1 MPPCRSGRE
10 NLRARPLHGLRG
22 FDGGYAQLAVA
33 DERFCLALPDGY
45 SDLEVAPLLCAG
57 LIGYRAL
64 QRAAADRLGLY
75 GFGAAAHIVCQV
87 ANGQGR
93 RVFAFTRADDE
104 AAQALAL
111 ALGAEWAGHAL
122 GPALEELDAA
132 LIFAPAGEFVPA
144 ALRAVARGAR
154 WFAPV
159 ST

>member
-1 MPPCRSGRE
+1 MPPASGSGCRGSSWACGECRFCRSGRE
-10 NLRARPLHGLRG
+10 NLCERARFTGYG

-64 QRAAADRLGLY
+64 QRAGAADRLGLY
-75 GFGAAAHIVCQV
+75 GFGRRRHIVCQV

-104 AAQALAL
+104 AAQRSRSRLAPS
-111 ALGAEWAGHAL
+111 
-122 GPALEELDAA
+122 GPATRS
-132 LIFAPAGEFVPA
+132 V
-144 ALRAVARGAR
+144 RRR
-154 WFAPV
+154 RS
-159 ST
+159 STPR